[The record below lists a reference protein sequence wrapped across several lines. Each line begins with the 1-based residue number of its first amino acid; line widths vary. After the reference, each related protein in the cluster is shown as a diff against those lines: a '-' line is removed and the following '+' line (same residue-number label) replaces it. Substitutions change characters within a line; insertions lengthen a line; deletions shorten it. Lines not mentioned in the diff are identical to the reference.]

1 MGRNRPERQ
10 SGRVLAVKLGVV
22 LVGLVILLALGY
34 AGGRYL
40 EKRRYTETRGELKDG
55 FGEVPTVEI
64 DGVTYEQKMNVT
76 SLLMIGID
84 KRSTDENKSYRDGG
98 QSDFLLLLVLD
109 HKNKTIHQLQID
121 RDTMTSVNVLGL
133 FGNSAGSR
141 VMQICLSHG
150 YGMDRQERCKN
161 TLSAVQGLLGCPE
174 LESYMEIPLDA
185 IAALNDLGIRA
196 GSVYGTSV
204 GALNAAMYAQDDM
217 TTAEA
222 LWSSIRL
229 SDVVSEE
236 SLAIADDA
244 ENIFDH
250 PEKLLEFIT
259 RYAHQK
265 GVDVSPLMEILHRL
279 IDEDRV
285 RRSGV
290 RLGVVTTRFP
300 SLAMVEKRLEE
311 MEAGS
316 LHDWLMASA
325 SCFPIFPM
333 KQVGGDRYIDGGF
346 CDNTPVEMAVRS
358 GARDIIAID
367 IGKHRSHTQ
376 YDRRPNVTYIRTSQ
390 PLGGLLTLDSA
401 LSARNRTLGYNDVMR
416 AFGRM
421 RGVSYAFDAVD
432 AQALYTRA
440 QDYVVRLTQVEM
452 AFAHSNALTRKRET
466 AAPFFSLLEEELP
479 EKADGIDYFLRGC
492 ELCAQAAE
500 VNPAQ
505 VLTFAALRDELR
517 ARLPLEKAESM
528 LGSLLG
534 GRIGVLFAKP
544 QIDRRLVI
552 ACLYQVLLRE
562 GSFSPLALRTL
573 SAFPREML
581 CAMTLQSIL

>member
-1 MGRNRPERQ
+1 MR
-10 SGRVLAVKLGVV
+10 A
-22 LVGLVILLALGY
+22 LVPS
-34 AGGRYL
+34 
-40 EKRRYTETRGELKDG
+40 ETA
-55 FGEVPTVEI
+55 
-64 DGVTYEQKMNVT
+64 
-76 SLLMIGID
+76 
-84 KRSTDENKSYRDGG
+84 
-98 QSDFLLLLVLD
+98 LVLGGGGA
-109 HKNKTIHQLQID
+109 KGAYE
-121 RDTMTSVNVLGL
+121 VG
-133 FGNSAGSR
+133 
-141 VMQICLSHG
+141 
-150 YGMDRQERCKN
+150 
-161 TLSAVQGLLGCPE
+161 
-174 LESYMEIPLDA
+174 A
-185 IAALNDLGIRA
+185 IAALDELGIKA
-196 GSVYGTSV
+196 GSVFGTSV
-204 GALNAAMYAQDDM
+204 GALHAAMYAQGSMD
-217 TTAEA
+217 AAAA
-222 LWSSIRL
+222 LWDNIRL

-259 RYAHQK
+259 RYAQKK
-265 GVDVSPLMEILHRL
+265 GVDVSPLTDILHKL
-279 IDEDRV
+279 IDEDKI

-290 RLGVVTTRFP
+290 HLGIVTTRFP

-311 MEAGS
+311 METGS
-316 LHDWLMASA
+316 LIDWLMASA

-376 YDRRPNVTYIRTSQ
+376 YVRRPNITYIRTSQ

-401 LSARNRTLGYNDVMR
+401 LSSRNRILGYNDVMR

-421 RGVSYAFDAVD
+421 RGVSYSFDAVD
-432 AQALYTRA
+432 AQALYARA
-440 QDYVVRLTQVEM
+440 QDYVIHLTQLETSM
-452 AFAHSNALTRKRET
+452 CHSNALTRTREIG
-466 AAPFFSLLEEELP
+466 APFFSLLEEDLP
-479 EKADGIDYFLRGC
+479 EKADCIDYLLRGC
-492 ELCAQAAE
+492 ELCAQIAE

-505 VLTFAALRDELR
+505 VMTFATLRDELH

-534 GRIGVLFAKP
+534 GRVGVLFAKP
-544 QIDRRLVI
+544 QIDRKLVI
-552 ACLYQVLLRE
+552 SCLYHLLLRE

-581 CAMTLQSIL
+581 CALTLKEIL